1 MFLTMVVNRDCLA
14 GNYSLCKVLPSIYQ
28 LKQYEYA
35 INDHL
40 SALLSILP
48 LCDHNDRLSL
58 LGLFELMAKSDASV
72 SMIPAP
78 DSFPNQ
84 FTDIRPSRESEIKF

>member
-1 MFLTMVVNRDCLA
+1 MVVIGRFA
-14 GNYSLCKVLPSIYQ
+14 GNYALCKVLPSIYQ

-48 LCDHNDRLSL
+48 LCEHNDRLSL

-72 SMIPAP
+72 SMAPANLFRIPVNLNP
-78 DSFPNQ
+78 G
-84 FTDIRPSRESEIKF
+84 RG